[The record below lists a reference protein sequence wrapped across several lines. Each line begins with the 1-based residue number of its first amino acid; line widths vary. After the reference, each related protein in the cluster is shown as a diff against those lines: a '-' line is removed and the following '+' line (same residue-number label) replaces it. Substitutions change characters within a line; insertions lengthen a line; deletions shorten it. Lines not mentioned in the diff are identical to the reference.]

1 MNQRLVIFLA
11 AAYVVVVVV
20 GSWMIL
26 SADGR
31 VMQGPWQPTTA
42 GLYVAESDEDGFSLS
57 ARSTYC
63 LQPLHEMP
71 ITRIRLLKQHSN
83 DVLWQAAALPSAMT
97 FGIEPPDVLS
107 GPHVFLHD
115 IGQGERLRLEI
126 EVENQIAD
134 ASALPT
140 INLLWRRGKQR
151 LPWMS
156 WNDREPVASSTDHL
170 EAPPTVR

>member
-26 SADGR
+26 SVDGR

-97 FGIEPPDVLS
+97 FGIDPPDVLS
-107 GPHVFLHD
+107 GPHVFL
-115 IGQGERLRLEI
+115 QGIEPGVRLRLEI
-126 EVENQIAD
+126 EVDNQIVE

-140 INLLWRRGKQR
+140 ISLLRRGKQ
-151 LPWMS
+151 LHPWMK
-156 WNDREPVASSTDHL
+156 WNGREPVVLSTAHL
-170 EAPPTVR
+170 EVPPTAH

>member
-26 SADGR
+26 SVDGR

-97 FGIEPPDVLS
+97 FGIDPPDVLS
-107 GPHVFLHD
+107 GPHVFL
-115 IGQGERLRLEI
+115 QGIEPGIRLRLEI
-126 EVENQIAD
+126 EVDNQIVE

-140 INLLWRRGKQR
+140 ISLLRRGKQR

-156 WNDREPVASSTDHL
+156 WNGREPVASSTDHL